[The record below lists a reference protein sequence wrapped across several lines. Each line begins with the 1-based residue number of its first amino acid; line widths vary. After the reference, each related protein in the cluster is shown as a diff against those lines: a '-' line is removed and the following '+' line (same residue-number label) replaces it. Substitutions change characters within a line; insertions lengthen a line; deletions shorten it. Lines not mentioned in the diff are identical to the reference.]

1 MTSNEAPAA
10 QLIPRDNARPG
21 APWIKTTV
29 HAISW
34 LLVSPLILGW
44 HLSVLLLPGRRES
57 MYQGFSQC
65 VSLVPGLPGDYLRIA
80 FYHATLRECSRNARV
95 SFGTIVSNP
104 ETILRDHVYVGAFCN
119 IGCVDIGADTLIG
132 SNVTILGGR
141 TQHII
146 DRLDIPV
153 GQQGGVYSLVR
164 IGRDVWIG
172 NGAIVSD
179 HIGDQAVVGAGSVV
193 VKPVEPRAIVVGNPA
208 RVVGTRGGSVAS
220 E

>member
-1 MTSNEAPAA
+1 MSTDEAPTP
-10 QLIPRDNARPG
+10 QLIPRDNANPG
-21 APWIKTTV
+21 AAWIKAIV
-29 HAISW
+29 HAIAW

-44 HLSVLLLPGRRES
+44 HLSAALLPNRRES

-80 FYHATLRECSRNARV
+80 FYHATLRNCSLNARV
-95 SFGTIVSNP
+95 SFGTIVSNH
-104 ETILRDHVYVGAFCN
+104 ETILHDRVYVGAFCN
-119 IGCVDIGADTLIG
+119 IGCVEIGADTLIG

-141 TQHII
+141 GQHNIQ
-146 DRLDIPV
+146 RLDIPV

-179 HIGDQAVVGAGSVV
+179 HIGEQAVVGAGSVV

-208 RVVGTRGGSVAS
+208 RVVGTRGIKAGSA
-220 E
+220 